1 MAEEDSTLIPGER
14 AETSTG
20 RRLDNNPILKR
31 GAVAMSIVAFAA
43 FALWSMR
50 GQNKPVEGAQ
60 PERVV
65 IRQTSDFEPVKE
77 PVQPVTTPI
86 EVQLPTP
93 VVTEQEPTG
102 DDKLLDAARRAP
114 VIAYG
119 GEKAPQRHRQNP
131 DEGTNTSSHYLP
143 LDANPGTLGSQ
154 GENEDQRFNRM
165 LTPTQLQGSR
175 AGTLGNRDFIVAMGT
190 SIPCVLETAL
200 SSDQPGF
207 ASCVINRDV
216 LSDNGRVVLMEKGT
230 QIVGEYR
237 GGLRRGQKRL
247 FVLWNRAKTPTG
259 VIITLASPATDAL
272 GRAGM
277 DGYVDT
283 HWWER
288 FGSAILLSIVGD
300 AASYANSRLQ
310 EGDVEAQ
317 NTTSAGQQAAAI
329 AVEQSINIPPTLLK
343 HQGEVVSIFVARDL
357 HFSSVYRLRVAE
369 PRNRIYD
376 RAVLGDFTPHID
388 TRHEIGVRK

>member
-1 MAEEDSTLIPGER
+1 MAEEEISQIPGER
-14 AETSTG
+14 AETSAG
-20 RRLDNNPILKR
+20 GRLDNNPILKR
-31 GAVAMSIVAFAA
+31 GAVALAIVVFVA

-50 GQNKPVEGAQ
+50 GQDKPSDGAQ

-65 IRQTSDFEPVKE
+65 IRQTSDFEPAKE
-77 PVQPVTTPI
+77 PQSVVTPPQ
-86 EVQLPTP
+86 VQLPTP
-93 VVTEQEPTG
+93 VAAEQAPTD

-114 VIAYG
+114 VIVYS
-119 GEKAPQRHRQNP
+119 GEKSPATRRQDQDAATDQASN
-131 DEGTNTSSHYLP
+131 YVP
-143 LDANPGTLGSQ
+143 LGANPGGFASR
-154 GENEDQRFNRM
+154 GENEDERFNRL

-207 ASCVINRDV
+207 TSCVINRDV

-230 QIVGEYR
+230 QVVGEYR
-237 GGLRRGQKRL
+237 GGIRRGQKRL
-247 FVLWNRAKTPTG
+247 FVLWNRAKTPKG

-272 GRAGM
+272 GRAGI

-288 FGSAILLSIVGD
+288 FGSAMLLSIVGD
-300 AASYANSRLQ
+300 ASSYASSRLQ
-310 EGDVEAQ
+310 DSDVETQ

-329 AVEQSINIPPTLLK
+329 AVEQSINIPPTLMK
-343 HQGEVVSIFVARDL
+343 HQGELVSIFVARDL
-357 HFSSVYRLRVAE
+357 DFSSVYRLRVTE

-376 RAVLGDFTPHID
+376 RAALGDFSPSSKLVT
-388 TRHEIGVRK
+388 K

>member
-1 MAEEDSTLIPGER
+1 MTEEETTQIPGER
-14 AETSTG
+14 AETTTG
-20 RRLDNNPILKR
+20 RQLDKNPILKR
-31 GAVAMSIVAFAA
+31 GAVALAIVAFVA

-50 GQNKPVEGAQ
+50 GQNKPSDGAQ

-65 IRQTSDFEPVKE
+65 IRQTSDFEPAKE
-77 PVQPVTTPI
+77 PLQPATTPAA
-86 EVQLPTP
+86 VQLPTP
-93 VVTEQEPTG
+93 VVTERSPAD

-114 VIAYG
+114 VMAYG
-119 GEKAPQRHRQNP
+119 AEKTPTTRRRP
-131 DEGTNTSSHYLP
+131 D
-143 LDANPGTLGSQ
+143 DANTDATSNYRPLGNTPGSFTGQ

-230 QIVGEYR
+230 QVVGEYR

-247 FVLWNRAKTPTG
+247 FVLWNRAKTPKG

-272 GRAGM
+272 GRAGV

-300 AASYANSRLQ
+300 ASSYASSRLQ
-310 EGDVEAQ
+310 DSDVEAQ

-329 AVEQSINIPPTLLK
+329 AVEQSINIPPTLEK
-343 HQGEVVSIFVARDL
+343 HQGELVSIFVARDL
-357 HFSSVYRLRVAE
+357 DFSGVYRLRVKE
-369 PRNRIYD
+369 QRNRIYD
-376 RAVLGDFTPHID
+376 RAVLGRFSPASKLVT
-388 TRHEIGVRK
+388 K

>member
-1 MAEEDSTLIPGER
+1 
-14 AETSTG
+14 
-20 RRLDNNPILKR
+20 
-31 GAVAMSIVAFAA
+31 
-43 FALWSMR
+43 
-50 GQNKPVEGAQ
+50 
-60 PERVV
+60 
-65 IRQTSDFEPVKE
+65 
-77 PVQPVTTPI
+77 
-86 EVQLPTP
+86 
-93 VVTEQEPTG
+93 VVTEEPPAEE
-102 DDKLLDAARRAP
+102 DKLLDAARRAP

-119 GEKAPQRHRQNP
+119 GEKAPATDRQNQSWDSP
-131 DEGTNTSSHYLP
+131 SNDFP
-143 LDANPGTLGSQ
+143 FDASPGNLGSQ
-154 GENEDQRFNRM
+154 AENEDQRFNRM

-175 AGTLGNRDFIVAMGT
+175 AGMLGNRDFIVAMGT

-247 FVLWNRAKTPTG
+247 FVLWSRAKTPKG

-277 DGYVDT
+277 DGFVDT

-288 FGSAILLSIVGD
+288 FGSAILLSMVGD
-300 AASYANSRLQ
+300 ATSYASSRLQ

-317 NTTSAGQQAAAI
+317 DTTSAGQQAAAI

-343 HQGEVVSIFVARDL
+343 HQGDLVLIFVARDL
-357 HFSSVYRLRVAE
+357 DFSDVYRLRVTE

-376 RAVLGDFTPHID
+376 RAIFGDFSPASTLV
-388 TRHEIGVRK
+388 TK

>member
-1 MAEEDSTLIPGER
+1 MAEEEITQIPGER

-20 RRLDNNPILKR
+20 RQLDNNPILKR
-31 GAVAMSIVAFAA
+31 SAVAVAIVAFVA

-50 GQNKPVEGAQ
+50 GQNKPSDGTQ

-65 IRQTSDFEPVKE
+65 IRQTSDFEPAKQ
-77 PVQPVTTPI
+77 PVQPVTRPT

-93 VVTEQEPTG
+93 AATEKAPTD

-114 VIAYG
+114 VMAYG
-119 GEKAPQRHRQNP
+119 AEKTPAARRQQ
-131 DEGTNTSSHYLP
+131 D
-143 LDANPGTLGSQ
+143 DANTDPNSNYVPLGNTPGSFAGQS
-154 GENEDQRFNRM
+154 ENEDQRFNRM

-207 ASCVINRDV
+207 TSCVINRDV
-216 LSDNGRVVLMEKGT
+216 FSDNGRVVLMEKGT
-230 QIVGEYR
+230 QVVGEYR

-247 FVLWNRAKTPTG
+247 FVLWDRAKTPKG

-272 GRAGM
+272 GRAGV

-300 AASYANSRLQ
+300 ATSYANSRLQ
-310 EGDVEAQ
+310 DSDVEAQ

-329 AVEQSINIPPTLLK
+329 AVEQSINIPPTLEK
-343 HQGEVVSIFVARDL
+343 HQGELVSIFVARDL
-357 HFSSVYRLRVAE
+357 DFSSVYRLRVTE

-376 RAVLGDFTPHID
+376 RAALGDFSPASTLV
-388 TRHEIGVRK
+388 TK

>member
-1 MAEEDSTLIPGER
+1 MVEEEIIQIPGER
-14 AETSTG
+14 AETSAG
-20 RRLDNNPILKR
+20 GRLDNNPILKR
-31 GAVAMSIVAFAA
+31 GAVAVAMVVFVA

-50 GQNKPVEGAQ
+50 GQDKPSDSAQ

-65 IRQTSDFEPVKE
+65 IRQTSDFEPAKE
-77 PVQPVTTPI
+77 PVQPTATLPQ
-86 EVQLPTP
+86 VQLPTP
-93 VVTEQEPTG
+93 VATEQAPTD

-119 GEKAPQRHRQNP
+119 GEKAPSTRRQ
-131 DEGTNTSSHYLP
+131 DQDRTSDQASDYVQLG
-143 LDANPGTLGSQ
+143 ANPGGFASQ
-154 GENEDQRFNRM
+154 GENEDQRFNRL

-207 ASCVINRDV
+207 TSCVINRDV

-230 QIVGEYR
+230 QVVGEYR
-237 GGLRRGQKRL
+237 GGIRRGQKRL
-247 FVLWNRAKTPTG
+247 FVLWNRAKTPKG
-259 VIITLASPATDAL
+259 VIITLASPATDAI
-272 GRAGM
+272 GRAGV

-300 AASYANSRLQ
+300 TTSYASSRLQ
-310 EGDVEAQ
+310 DSDVEAQ

-329 AVEQSINIPPTLLK
+329 AVEQSINIPPTLMK
-343 HQGEVVSIFVARDL
+343 HQGELVSIFVARDL
-357 HFSSVYRLRVAE
+357 DFSSVYRLRVTE
-369 PRNRIYD
+369 PGNRIYD
-376 RAVLGDFTPHID
+376 RAVLGDFAPTSKIV
-388 TRHEIGVRK
+388 TK

>member
-1 MAEEDSTLIPGER
+1 MPEQAGEDE
-14 AETSTG
+14 
-20 RRLDNNPILKR
+20 
-31 GAVAMSIVAFAA
+31 
-43 FALWSMR
+43 
-50 GQNKPVEGAQ
+50 
-60 PERVV
+60 
-65 IRQTSDFEPVKE
+65 
-77 PVQPVTTPI
+77 
-86 EVQLPTP
+86 
-93 VVTEQEPTG
+93 
-102 DDKLLDAARRAP
+102 KLLDAARRAP

-119 GEKAPQRHRQNP
+119 GEKSPQPHPRDQGASTDAASN
-131 DEGTNTSSHYLP
+131 YVP
-143 LDANPGTLGSQ
+143 LGNNQGGLGGQ
-154 GENEDQRFNRM
+154 AENEDQRFNRM

-190 SIPCVLETAL
+190 SIPCALETAL

-207 ASCVINRDV
+207 TSCVINRDV

-230 QIVGEYR
+230 QVVGEYR

-247 FVLWNRAKTPTG
+247 FVLWNRAKTPKG

-272 GRAGM
+272 GRAGV

-300 AASYANSRLQ
+300 ATSYANSQLQ
-310 EGDVEAQ
+310 DSDVEAD
-317 NTTSAGQQAAAI
+317 NTTSAGKQAATI

-343 HQGEVVSIFVARDL
+343 HQGELVSIFVARDL
-357 HFSSVYRLRVAE
+357 DFSSVYRLRVTE

-376 RAVLGDFTPHID
+376 RAVLGDFRQASTPV
-388 TRHEIGVRK
+388 TK

>member
-1 MAEEDSTLIPGER
+1 MAAEDNTPIPGER

-20 RRLDNNPILKR
+20 RRPLDNSPILKR
-31 GAVAMSIVAFAA
+31 GAVAVAIIAFVA

-50 GQNKPVEGAQ
+50 DQDKPPEGTN

-65 IRQTSDFEPVKE
+65 IRQTSDFEPARE
-77 PVQPVTTPI
+77 PVQPVVMPA

-93 VVTEQEPTG
+93 VATEETPAEE
-102 DDKLLDAARRAP
+102 DKLLDAARRAP

-119 GEKAPQRHRQNP
+119 GDKAPATDRQNQ
-131 DEGTNTSSHYLP
+131 SS
-143 LDANPGTLGSQ
+143 DAPSNDFAFDASPGTLGSQ
-154 GENEDQRFNRM
+154 AENEDQRFNRM

-175 AGTLGNRDFIVAMGT
+175 AGMLGNRDFIVAMGT

-247 FVLWNRAKTPTG
+247 FVLWSRAKTPKG
-259 VIITLASPATDAL
+259 VIMTLASPATDTL

-277 DGYVDT
+277 DGFVDT

-300 AASYANSRLQ
+300 ATSYASSRLP
-310 EGDVEAQ
+310 EGNVEAQ
-317 NTTSAGQQAAAI
+317 DTTSAGQQAAAI

-343 HQGEVVSIFVARDL
+343 HQGDLVLIFVARDL
-357 HFSSVYRLRVAE
+357 DFSHVYRLRVRE

-376 RAVLGDFTPHID
+376 RAVLADFSPASTLLA
-388 TRHEIGVRK
+388 K

>member
-1 MAEEDSTLIPGER
+1 MAEEDSIHIPGER
-14 AETSTG
+14 AETTTG
-20 RRLDNNPILKR
+20 RGLENNPTLKR
-31 GAVAMSIVAFAA
+31 GAVALAIVAFVG

-50 GQNKPVEGAQ
+50 GQDKPADGVQ

-65 IRQTSDFEPVKE
+65 IRQTSDFEPAKE
-77 PVQPVTTPI
+77 PIQPVAAPPETL
-86 EVQLPTP
+86 LPTP
-93 VVTEQEPTG
+93 GMPEQAGE
-102 DDKLLDAARRAP
+102 DEKLLDAARRAP
-114 VIAYG
+114 VIAW
-119 GEKAPQRHRQNP
+119 KQ
-131 DEGTNTSSHYLP
+131 SSPSHSRDQ
-143 LDANPGTLGSQ
+143 DASADASSNYVPLGSSSGGLGAQ
-154 GENEDQRFNRM
+154 AENEDQRFNRM

-207 ASCVINRDV
+207 TSCVINRDV

-230 QIVGEYR
+230 QVVGEYR

-272 GRAGM
+272 GRAGV

-300 AASYANSRLQ
+300 ATSYANSQLQ
-310 EGDVEAQ
+310 DSDVEAD
-317 NTTSAGQQAAAI
+317 NTTSAGKQAATI
-329 AVEQSINIPPTLLK
+329 AVEQSINLPPTLLK
-343 HQGEVVSIFVARDL
+343 HQGELVSIFVARDL
-357 HFSSVYRLRVAE
+357 DFSSVYRLRVSE

-376 RAVLGDFTPHID
+376 RAVLGDFGPASNLVT
-388 TRHEIGVRK
+388 K